1 MGYQHIDNLYKNQA
15 ILAETEVFALEKI
28 HGTSAH
34 IAFDGDKLRFFSGG
48 EKHENFT
55 KLFNEDELRLKFLE
69 VAQCFPAPITV
80 YGEAYGGKQQGM
92 RETYGDTLKFVA
104 FEVKQ
109 GDQWRSVPV
118 AHAICSSLGLEF
130 VHYERIPTDLRVIDA
145 HRDWDSTQAIRNGM
159 GPGKMREGIVLKP
172 IAEKV
177 DHRGNR
183 VIAKHKRDEFR
194 ETKSPR
200 VVTEVPTEIID
211 AQKAADEWV
220 TEMRLTHVLDK
231 IPGHSIQQMTAIIAA
246 MVEDVLR
253 EGAGEVVD
261 SPALRKA
268 LSRKTAVTYKAHLN
282 ASLIPAGPVI

>member
-1 MGYQHIDNLYKNQA
+1 MGYLHIDNLYKNQT
-15 ILAETEVFALEKI
+15 ILAEKECYALEKI

-34 IAFDGDKLRFFSGG
+34 VAFDGTSLRFFSGG
-48 EKHENFT
+48 EKHEAFVS
-55 KLFNEDELRLKFLE
+55 LFDESVLIEKFLSLSGD
-69 VAQCFPAPITV
+69 FPGTLTV

-92 RETYGDTLKFVA
+92 RETYGPTLKFVA

-109 GDQWRSVPV
+109 ADKWLPVPV
-118 AHAICSSLGLEF
+118 AAAICSCLGIEF
-130 VHYERIPTDLRVIDA
+130 VYYEKIPTDLRVIDA
-145 HRDWDSTQAIRNGM
+145 HRDMDSTQAIRNGI
-159 GPGKMREGIVLKP
+159 GPGKMREGVVLKP
-172 IAEKV
+172 IEEKV

-231 IPGHSIQQMTAIIAA
+231 IPGHSIQQMTTIIAA

-261 SPALRKA
+261 TPALRKA
-268 LSRKTAVTYKAHLN
+268 LSRKTAVTYKAYLQN
-282 ASLIPAGPVI
+282 NLLRVALP